1 MPSAA
6 PPAARPR
13 HQAHTPLGV
22 RAVGDALAGALSAPL
37 ATPAGDPVSV
47 GHLAGELAPF
57 ARSGGLGEAVSSLAG
72 YQAAAG
78 IDTAIVMP
86 LYEGVRRGNW
96 AMEPVGAP
104 FHVDVGPRRE
114 WVRLWRHA
122 EPGGTP
128 LRPAPAPR
136 VYFVESPAFFDRPGL
151 YGPPGADYGDNAQ
164 RYACFVLAALHALP
178 AIAPGPVLLHA
189 HDWHAALAPVY
200 LRTRFHDSPAHR
212 RVSTVLSVHNAGYQG
227 HYGPAVL
234 DELGLPWSLYNWR
247 ELEWHGHVNLLK
259 GGMAFADAV
268 TTVSSTHA
276 HELRTFAGGFG
287 LDGAFVAL
295 RDRLVG
301 IANGIDQQAWDPE
314 TDPLIARNYSVDD
327 LGGKRRCRVA
337 LQRSAGLRKLKDVP
351 IFAMSARL
359 VGQKG
364 LDLILGDPGYFAL
377 DAQFVFLGRGEP
389 RYEAAL
395 SAIAAR
401 APSRISVQLRFTE
414 ELEHRLLA
422 GADMC
427 LMPSLYEPCGLT
439 QMRAQRYGTIPIARR
454 VGGLADTIEDGATG
468 FLFDDYT
475 ASDFMRAVMRAVD
488 QFHDRDGWLGM
499 VREAMTRD
507 FGWERSA
514 ARYLAVYRR
523 AVLQPRFPLPAE

>member
-1 MPSAA
+1 M
-6 PPAARPR
+6 
-13 HQAHTPLGV
+13 
-22 RAVGDALAGALSAPL
+22 
-37 ATPAGDPVSV
+37 
-47 GHLAGELAPF
+47 
-57 ARSGGLGEAVSSLAG
+57 
-72 YQAAAG
+72 
-78 IDTAIVMP
+78 
-86 LYEGVRRGNW
+86 
-96 AMEPVGAP
+96 
-104 FHVDVGPRRE
+104 
-114 WVRLWRHA
+114 
-122 EPGGTP
+122 
-128 LRPAPAPR
+128 
-136 VYFVESPAFFDRPGL
+136 
-151 YGPPGADYGDNAQ
+151 
-164 RYACFVLAALHALP
+164 
-178 AIAPGPVLLHA
+178 
-189 HDWHAALAPVY
+189 
-200 LRTRFHDSPAHR
+200 
-212 RVSTVLSVHNAGYQG
+212 
-227 HYGPAVL
+227 
-234 DELGLPWSLYNWR
+234 
-247 ELEWHGHVNLLK
+247 
-259 GGMAFADAV
+259 
-268 TTVSSTHA
+268 SSTHA

-301 IANGIDQQAWDPE
+301 IANGIDQEAWNPE

-327 LGGKRRCRVA
+327 LSGKRRCRVA
-337 LQRSAGLRKLKDVP
+337 LQRAVGLRKMHDVP
-351 IFAMSARL
+351 IFVMSARL
-359 VGQKG
+359 VWQKG

-389 RYEAAL
+389 RYEEAL

-475 ASDFMRAVMRAVD
+475 ASDFMRAVMRAVE
-488 QFHDRDGWLGM
+488 QFQDPEGWQAM

-507 FGWERSA
+507 FGWDRSA

-523 AVLQPRFPLPAE
+523 AVLQPRFPHPA